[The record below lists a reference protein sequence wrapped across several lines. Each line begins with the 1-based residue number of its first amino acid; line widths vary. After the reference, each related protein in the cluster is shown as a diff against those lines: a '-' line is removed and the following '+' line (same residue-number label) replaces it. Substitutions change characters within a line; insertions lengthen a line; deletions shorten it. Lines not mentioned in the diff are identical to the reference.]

1 MGGNS
6 STSTLKTMWPLLS
19 GAWSDGGTYMHS
31 TELSQFTLHDSSLT
45 LFVDRVLKWTT
56 KEPWFHF
63 PPWTSTYS
71 SPEAMKR
78 IRPEEER
85 QGGINAMFLTDSMN
99 GEVWVIV
106 PKEKDIKQ
114 RQPRQWLCGT
124 MAVVGHLIQGASE
137 TDLPLIYL
145 ELVYPCSWTQ
155 GAHQYHK

>member
-6 STSTLKTMWPLLS
+6 CTSTLKTMWPLLS
-19 GAWSDGGTYMHS
+19 GAWSHGGTYMHS

-63 PPWTSTYS
+63 PSYS

-85 QGGINAMFLTDSMN
+85 QGGINAMF
-99 GEVWVIV
+99 
-106 PKEKDIKQ
+106 
-114 RQPRQWLCGT
+114 
-124 MAVVGHLIQGASE
+124 
-137 TDLPLIYL
+137 
-145 ELVYPCSWTQ
+145 
-155 GAHQYHK
+155 

>member
-1 MGGNS
+1 MWYLPAAVESAVIPVIINPQAPKWSHVQPMEMLMTGPWSILNAVHWKWLNLRALPCHLRWESYGGGNS
-6 STSTLKTMWPLLS
+6 CTSTLKTMWPLLS

-85 QGGINAMFLTDSMN
+85 QGGINAMF
-99 GEVWVIV
+99 
-106 PKEKDIKQ
+106 
-114 RQPRQWLCGT
+114 
-124 MAVVGHLIQGASE
+124 
-137 TDLPLIYL
+137 
-145 ELVYPCSWTQ
+145 
-155 GAHQYHK
+155 